1 MSTANIPSECHAW
14 LLSLYEW
21 WVGVAVPRRGGVGG
35 FKQASWVQCSEWG
48 ILWAVNQSFIIC
60 NCGNVHPGPRVR
72 RLPVGPPFQCSA
84 VMLFNCKHN
93 NNYYY
98 LRQRNRHLQV
108 STATC
113 CHLTV
118 AGDFFFFFFLSPCC
132 VGKKKTGLQAH
143 TMGRPGAA
151 HVPAGWPRPVPSYSA
166 IVNILGDGGEVSLI
180 VILRGY
186 LYRKHQ
192 LEGWWGYNAKAQQS
206 PPKKDLCCHLKLLI
220 AQTQGKNKHTQESN
234 YDKTDMTVRFF
245 IRTG

>member
-118 AGDFFFFFFLSPCC
+118 AGDFYFFFFFVAMLCWEKKNRTAGTYHGETWCRPCAC
-132 VGKKKTGLQAH
+132 GMATSCAELLCHSKHPRWWGRGFPHCYSQRLPLQETPIRGVMGLQCKSS
-143 TMGRPGAA
+143 T
-151 HVPAGWPRPVPSYSA
+151 VPTQER
-166 IVNILGDGGEVSLI
+166 SL
-180 VILRGY
+180 L
-186 LYRKHQ
+186 
-192 LEGWWGYNAKAQQS
+192 
-206 PPKKDLCCHLKLLI
+206 PPKASYCSD
-220 AQTQGKNKHTQESN
+220 T
-234 YDKTDMTVRFF
+234 R
-245 IRTG
+245 

>member
-1 MSTANIPSECHAW
+1 
-14 LLSLYEW
+14 
-21 WVGVAVPRRGGVGG
+21 
-35 FKQASWVQCSEWG
+35 
-48 ILWAVNQSFIIC
+48 
-60 NCGNVHPGPRVR
+60 
-72 RLPVGPPFQCSA
+72 
-84 VMLFNCKHN
+84 MLFNCKHN

-118 AGDFFFFFFLSPCC
+118 AGGFFFFFFFRHAVLE
-132 VGKKKTGLQAH
+132 KKTGLQAH

-180 VILRGY
+180 VILRGN

-206 PPKKDLCCHLKLLI
+206 PSKKDLCCHLKLLI
-220 AQTQGKNKHTQESN
+220 AQTQGKNKHTQENN

-245 IRTG
+245 YQNRLMHQRVVQVCTAV